1 MFWVLPHRKIERIG
15 CQACNPVTNHT
26 SGTCWVTE
34 HGQRPV
40 LSSGQDL
47 DMMTSYDKLPYMWEG
62 KTWKTHTN
70 SIYQYI
76 PMQWSQIDPAVRN
89 RIVCSA
95 SSHTWSPWDP
105 WDPDIVPGP
114 SFMNRFMHN
123 VLNCSMWILAQV
135 TPGSTLV
142 LLGGAIQKAQ
152 YPKVSI
158 CSTHMLGKSTVCKS
172 CWLSIHKRLVII
184 NMGSVPSLTINH
196 IKSLLVMEG
205 AIFSN
210 ES

>member
-1 MFWVLPHRKIERIG
+1 
-15 CQACNPVTNHT
+15 
-26 SGTCWVTE
+26 
-34 HGQRPV
+34 
-40 LSSGQDL
+40 
-47 DMMTSYDKLPYMWEG
+47 MWEG

-70 SIYQYI
+70 SIYIYI

-89 RIVCSA
+89 RIVCA
-95 SSHTWSPWDP
+95 SSHTWFFFEILEILEILTLSRDLL
-105 WDPDIVPGP
+105 
-114 SFMNRFMHN
+114 S
-123 VLNCSMWILAQV
+123 WIASCTMSWTALC
-135 TPGSTLV
+135 GSWHRWPQTLV
-142 LLGGAIQKAQ
+142 LLGAAIQKPQ

-210 ES
+210 ESWLHHFGGETQIYCPPVN